1 MTAQIMREVFRCGQ
15 TLLAMSSNGKSK
27 KHATRFCIRY
37 KGLARE
43 SPRNSNSPE
52 WRRPELLG
60 VREEFCQTLP
70 PYAVKILELP
80 ALLYPFVVFSGD
92 INKLTNSTAKAATT
106 NASRP

>member
-52 WRRPELLG
+52 WRRPESLEYEKSSAKRRHH
-60 VREEFCQTLP
+60 VPSRSSSFM
-70 PYAVKILELP
+70 PYSIHL
-80 ALLYPFVVFSGD
+80 
-92 INKLTNSTAKAATT
+92 
-106 NASRP
+106 